1 MSSFAEQLNQFFYD
15 PDEQGGE
22 LLALVLRDG
31 TAAVQQSGQ
40 PPQEFVAFFLENE
53 CYAVPVQTVREVIRV
68 VELTEI
74 PRAPQNLL
82 GVIKRGP
89 EVLPVYD
96 LKVRLKLRERVP
108 LPRLSG
114 PDRDLT
120 ALSRLARILI
130 VHEPQGDL
138 GILVDRVLG
147 VVRLDPST
155 IEPLPPGIGG
165 GDHLLGLAH
174 SGNDFFILLD
184 VHRVFS

>member
-1 MSSFAEQLNQFFYD
+1 VSSFAEQLNQFFYN
-15 PDEQGGE
+15 PDEDAGE
-22 LLALVLRDG
+22 LLGLVLQNR
-31 TAAVQQSGQ
+31 AVAVLQSEQ
-40 PPQEFVAFFLENE
+40 PAQEFVAFFLENE
-53 CYAVPVQTVREVIRV
+53 CYAIPIQAIREVIRV
-68 VELTEI
+68 LELTEI
-74 PRAPQNLL
+74 PRAPKNLL

-96 LKVRLKLRERVP
+96 LKVRLKLRDQAP
-108 LPRLSG
+108 CLCG

-120 ALSRLARILI
+120 SLSRLSRILI

-147 VVRLDPST
+147 VVRLAPST

-174 SGNDFFILLD
+174 SGNDLLILLD